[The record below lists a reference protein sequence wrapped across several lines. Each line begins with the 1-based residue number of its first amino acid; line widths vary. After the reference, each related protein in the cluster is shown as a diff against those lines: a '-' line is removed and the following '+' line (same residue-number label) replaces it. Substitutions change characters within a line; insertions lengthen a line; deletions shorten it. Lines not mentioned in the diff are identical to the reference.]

1 MAHIYLIRHG
11 EVEGNSGLRRT
22 FVGWGDKPLTARG
35 EAQAQA
41 VAERLQNKNLQA
53 VYASDL
59 QRSCRT
65 AEYIARPHGVTVQ
78 CDAAL
83 REINFGAWEGLS
95 EAEILADWQKEW
107 QRRQSDPVQVGAPDG
122 ESLNDLWARWQPTWQ
137 RIVHEHQGQT
147 VAIVS
152 HNSALRVLL
161 CHLLDAPFSSYRR
174 INMSNCGLTRVE
186 IKAEAAAGTQPP
198 IMVHYINETGH
209 LKDI

>member
-1 MAHIYLIRHG
+1 MARIYLIRHG
-11 EVEGNSGLRRT
+11 EVEGNSGTRRT

-41 VAERLQNKNLQA
+41 VAERLSGEKLQA

-59 QRSCRT
+59 QRARRT
-65 AEYIARPHGVTVQ
+65 AEYIAQPHGVTVQ

-83 REINFGAWEGLS
+83 REINFGVWEGLS
-95 EAEILADWQKEW
+95 EAEILADWQGVW
-107 QRRQSDPVQVGAPDG
+107 QRRQADPVQVGAPEG

-137 RIVHEHQGQT
+137 RIVQEHQNQN

-174 INMSNCGLTRVE
+174 INMSNCGLSQVE
-186 IKAEAAAGTQPP
+186 IKAADVTGSQSS
-198 IMVHYINETGH
+198 IVVSYINETGH